1 MPYIIRANKSLKKSL
16 KGGRGVG
23 AQVGITLIPHARTK
37 FFLIVPELSLVAE
50 EAKEMAGTTLGK
62 DDTHY
67 QTLSTSVISREEAN
81 I

>member
-1 MPYIIRANKSLKKSL
+1 M
-16 KGGRGVG
+16 

-37 FFLIVPELSLVAE
+37 FFLIVPELSRVAE
-50 EAKEMAGTTLGK
+50 DAKEMAGTTLGRE
-62 DDTHY
+62 DTHY